1 MSDHHRLVRRTHQ
14 GRVLQ
19 AVVAHAPVSR
29 SKLVE
34 ITGLSKPTVLAIVNE
49 LLDQDL
55 IRPVAAASTGAGRP
69 PDWYEANPRAGF
81 VVGVDLG
88 GTKIRAALADL
99 GGHVLAETTEPA
111 DRHGGEAVVEQI
123 TALVGR
129 LAKTARVAR
138 RTVRCVAVGCPG
150 FVLADGTLTAAFN
163 VPGFEH
169 FALRDRLASAMGT
182 EVLVDNDVN
191 VAAFGEMASGTHGAA
206 RDLVVLA
213 IGTGVGA
220 GIVIGGEVVRGA
232 RGAAG
237 EVAYL
242 PLGVDPA
249 GRAARRQGSLELAVS
264 GPALQRRLRAALA
277 PGPAEPGASGAS
289 GASGAAGAPPTGLRA
304 SASPARILEACAAG
318 DELAVRLVREH
329 AELVARAVLSVAVVV
344 DPEVVVL
351 AGGLGA
357 NPALLEPVRRALD
370 AIAPFPI
377 RLERSELGERSG
389 VVGAVAAA
397 RERAT
402 QLLFP
407 SPEASD
413 R

>member
-49 LLDQDL
+49 LLRQDL
-55 IRPVAAASTGAGRP
+55 IRPVAAATSGAGRP

-81 VVGVDLG
+81 AVGVDLG

-99 GGHVLAETTEPA
+99 GGHVLAELAEPT
-111 DRHGGEAVVEQI
+111 DRHGGEAVIDQI
-123 TALVGR
+123 AALVGR
-129 LAKTARVAR
+129 LCRSARVAR
-138 RTVRCVAVGCPG
+138 RAVRCVAVGCPG

-169 FALRDRLASAMGT
+169 FPVRDRLAAALGT

-191 VAAFGEMASGTHGAA
+191 VAAFGEMASGTHGGV
-206 RDLVVLA
+206 RDLAVLA

-237 EVAYL
+237 EIAYL
-242 PLGVDPA
+242 PLGADPA
-249 GRAARRQGSLELAVS
+249 SRPARRQGSLELAVS

-277 PGPAEPGASGAS
+277 
-289 GASGAAGAPPTGLRA
+289 APPAAPPAASLPTRLRPT
-304 SASPARILEACAAG
+304 ASPARILEACAAG
-318 DELAVRLVREH
+318 DELAAHLVDEH
-329 AELVARAVLSVAVVV
+329 ARLIALAVLSIAVVV

-357 NPALLEPVRRALD
+357 NPVLLEPVRRALD
-370 AIAPFPI
+370 AVAPFPI

-389 VVGAVAAA
+389 VVGALA
-397 RERAT
+397 RARDRAT

-407 SPEASD
+407 SPEATD
-413 R
+413 P